1 MSASVETRRMVSVP
15 PQVLC
20 ELLCVPVHL
29 GECHAVLADVLTLA
43 QQAPGLGDEELRAA
57 LVVLGERAARLLEGE
72 IR

>member
-1 MSASVETRRMVSVP
+1 MVRVP
-15 PQVLC
+15 PQVLS
-20 ELLCVPVHL
+20 ELLCVSVRL

-43 QQAPGLGDEELRAA
+43 QQAPGLSNEQLGAA